1 MIMISIEATQTF
13 FSGLGLAFCILS
25 LILVFIPSK
34 TKFGIISLLL
44 GNVPLW
50 SAIVM
55 PKSLAPFMD
64 FFHVNQSSNL
74 FVAGCIA
81 GVACLI
87 LWYFITSKIMMLYRE
102 KFKAESKD
110 QNEESQSAAEAEN
123 EAHSGTDD
131 LNSSEGANANPHLFD
146 NLKVNDRE

>member
-1 MIMISIEATQTF
+1 MISIEATQTF

-25 LILVFIPSK
+25 FVLVFIPSK
-34 TKFGIISLLL
+34 TKFGIISLCL

-64 FFHVNQSSNL
+64 FFHVDQSSDL

-81 GVACLI
+81 GVVCLV
-87 LWYFITSKIMMLYRE
+87 LWYFLAGKLIALYKE
-102 KFKAESKD
+102 KFHKVSK
-110 QNEESQSAAEAEN
+110 EQSEADR
-123 EAHSGTDD
+123 S
-131 LNSSEGANANPHLFD
+131 SSEEASEDNNGANANPHLFD
-146 NLKVNDRE
+146 NLKVNDKE